1 MTSNGDTRI
10 GISAIRGR
18 TKRYNRLN
26 FNDLKKHTNPCV
38 CTSKLERALLKA
50 MAGGRRKVDKLVL
63 TNLAERPARALATV
77 FGVALGIVLIV
88 VTSGLA
94 TGMLRETGERE
105 SNVGAE
111 LLFQP
116 PGSFGVG
123 MSTTPLSLPVPYAKA
138 IAEIEGVKAASPVGR
153 YLRNGAGGLGFE
165 LIEGIEFESGKGYQS
180 YPDIT
185 GLKVVEGRSP
195 EGPQEIIIDRRRA
208 TDHGTEVG
216 SSVELFGRPFTIVGI
231 YEHEIGARVKMP
243 LASMQELLGAAGKS
257 SWILIKTASP
267 ELQDEVAS
275 RVEQSFP
282 GNQIIFTRDIPS
294 FFEKGI
300 PSLNVFL
307 RVVLALA
314 MAISTLV
321 VLLATYTAVTS
332 RTREIGVLK
341 SLGASK
347 RFIVSIIQKEALIIS
362 TLGIALGLAISAAV
376 GMGISHLTSLIVELQ
391 IGWMLVAAAVVL
403 AAGAVGAV
411 YPALKAANQ
420 DAVEALSYE

>member
-1 MTSNGDTRI
+1 M
-10 GISAIRGR
+10 
-18 TKRYNRLN
+18 
-26 FNDLKKHTNPCV
+26 
-38 CTSKLERALLKA
+38 
-50 MAGGRRKVDKLVL
+50 DKLVI
-63 TNLAERPARALATV
+63 TNLSERPTRALATV
-77 FGVALGIVLIV
+77 FGVALGIVLVV
-88 VTSGLA
+88 VTSGLS
-94 TGMLRETGERE
+94 TGMLHESGERE
-105 SNVGAE
+105 SKIGAE

-116 PGSFGVG
+116 PGSFGIG
-123 MSTTPLSLPVPYAKA
+123 MNATPLSLPVAYAKA
-138 IAEIEGVKAASPVGR
+138 IAEVEGVHAASPVGR
-153 YLRNGAGGLGFE
+153 YMRSGAGGLGFE
-165 LIEGIEFESGKGYQS
+165 LIEGIEFEPGEGYQS
-180 YPDIT
+180 YPDVT

-195 EGPQEIIIDRRRA
+195 EGPQEIIIDRRRS

-231 YEHEIGARVKMP
+231 YEPEIGARVKMP

-267 ELQDEVAS
+267 ELLDEVAS

-307 RVVLALA
+307 RVVLALS

-321 VLLATYTAVTS
+321 VLLAMYTAVTS

-347 RFIVSIIQKEALIIS
+347 RFIVSIIQQEALAIS
-362 TLGIALGLAISAAV
+362 TLGIVLGLAVSAGVAT
-376 GMGISHLTSLIVELQ
+376 GISRWTSLIVQ
-391 IGWMLVAAAVVL
+391 FHTGWILITATVVL
-403 AAGAVGAV
+403 TAGAVGAT